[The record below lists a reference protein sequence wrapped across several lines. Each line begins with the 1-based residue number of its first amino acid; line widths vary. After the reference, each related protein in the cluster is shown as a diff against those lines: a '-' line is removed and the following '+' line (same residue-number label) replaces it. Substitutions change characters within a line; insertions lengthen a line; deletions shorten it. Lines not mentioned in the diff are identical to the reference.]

1 MIQQPSAFRP
11 VPRTGVIFVTTEA
24 VKKGYKPEDT
34 SWCNLGQGQPETVP
48 LEQGADR
55 LTEITIPGDSYEYA
69 PVPGL
74 PELRDSVAQYYNSR
88 FRSGMTSQYT
98 ADNVAIC
105 SGGRL
110 ALARAALALGNI
122 HLGHFLPD
130 YTAYEEL
137 LTAFRIFTPIPIML
151 DGTKQYAFSAQ
162 ELENEIVGRGLGAL
176 LLSNPC
182 NPTGK
187 TLVGDELEAWV
198 QTGRRLN
205 CAMIFDEFYS
215 HYVWKKGPGYD
226 GGINTVAKYIQDVE
240 TEDTIIIDGLTKNW
254 RYPGLRLSWTLGPKH
269 VIDAIASAGSFLDG
283 GACRPVQEAAIRLLN
298 EESVDKERTA
308 IQKVFGAK
316 RDYLLQRLQK
326 MGIQVDL
333 PSEGS
338 FYVWGRVNEL
348 PQGLNTDML
357 FFEKALGEKII
368 TVPGRFFDIDP
379 GQRRYG
385 RRSRFDKYLRFSFG
399 PAMPV
404 LKLACDRLE
413 TMIQSA

>member
-1 MIQQPSAFRP
+1 MNQQPTAFRP
-11 VPRTGVIFVTTEA
+11 VPRTGVIYVTTEA
-24 VKKGYKPEDT
+24 VKRGFHPEDAD
-34 SWCNLGQGQPETVP
+34 WCNLGQGQPETTVLP
-48 LEQGADR
+48 NGTER
-55 LTEITIPGDSYEYA
+55 LTQMQIPADGYDYA

-74 PELRDSVAQYYNSR
+74 KELRQAVADYYNTR
-88 FRSGMTSQYT
+88 FRKGMASQYT

-105 SGGRL
+105 AGGRL
-110 ALARAALALGNI
+110 ALARAALALGNV

-151 DGTKQYAFSAQ
+151 DGSRQYDFSVQ
-162 ELENEIVGRGLGAL
+162 ELEDEIVGRGLGAL

-187 TLVGDELEAWV
+187 TLVGDELKAWA
-198 QTGRRLN
+198 QTGKRLN

-215 HYVWKKGPGYD
+215 HYVWKTGPGFD
-226 GGINTVAKYIQDVE
+226 GGINSVARYVEDVE
-240 TEDTIIIDGLTKNW
+240 QEDTIIIDGLTKNW

-283 GACRPVQEAAIRLLN
+283 GACRPVQEVAIQLLN
-298 EESVDKERTA
+298 DQSVDQERLA
-308 IQKVFGAK
+308 IAAVFHKK
-316 RDYLLQRLQK
+316 RDYLLGRLSA
-326 MGIQVDL
+326 MGIHADL
-333 PSEGS
+333 PTEGS
-338 FYVWGRVNEL
+338 FYVWGRVDEL
-348 PQGLNTDML
+348 PESLNRDML
-357 FFEKALGEKII
+357 FFERALEEKVI

-399 PAMPV
+399 PPMEV
-404 LKLACDRLE
+404 LEKACDRLAK
-413 TMIQSA
+413 MVAGA

>member
-1 MIQQPSAFRP
+1 MPN
-11 VPRTGVIFVTTEA
+11 GTE
-24 VKKGYKPEDT
+24 
-34 SWCNLGQGQPETVP
+34 
-48 LEQGADR
+48 R
-55 LTEITIPGDSYEYA
+55 LTQMQIPADGYDYA

-74 PELRDSVAQYYNSR
+74 KELRQAVADYYNTR
-88 FRSGMTSQYT
+88 FRQGMASQYT

-105 SGGRL
+105 AGGRL
-110 ALARAALALGNI
+110 ALARAALALGNV

-151 DGTKQYAFSAQ
+151 DGSRQYDFSVQ
-162 ELENEIVGRGLGAL
+162 ELEDEIVGRGLGAL

-187 TLVGDELEAWV
+187 TLVGDELKAWA
-198 QTGRRLN
+198 QTGKRLN

-215 HYVWKKGPGYD
+215 HYVWKTGPGFD
-226 GGINTVAKYIQDVE
+226 GGINSVARYVEDVE
-240 TEDTIIIDGLTKNW
+240 QEDTIIIDGLTKNW

-283 GACRPVQEAAIRLLN
+283 GACRPVQEVAIQLLN
-298 EESVDKERTA
+298 DQSVDQERLA
-308 IQKVFGAK
+308 IAAVFHKK
-316 RDYLLQRLQK
+316 RDYLLGRLSA
-326 MGIQVDL
+326 MGIHADL
-333 PSEGS
+333 PTEGS
-338 FYVWGRVNEL
+338 FYVWGRVDEL
-348 PQGLNTDML
+348 PESLNRDML
-357 FFEKALGEKII
+357 FFERALEEKVI

-399 PAMPV
+399 PPMEV
-404 LKLACDRLE
+404 LEKACDRLAK
-413 TMIQSA
+413 MVAGA

>member
-1 MIQQPSAFRP
+1 MTQQPSAFRP

-24 VKKGYKPEDT
+24 VKRGYTPDDA

-48 LEQGADR
+48 LDQGSER
-55 LTEITIPGDSYEYA
+55 LTAISIPDDSYEYA

-74 PELRDSVAQYYNSR
+74 PQLRQSVADYYNKR
-88 FRSGMTSQYT
+88 FRKGKASQYT

-110 ALARAALALGNI
+110 ALARTALALGNI

-151 DGTKQYAFSAQ
+151 DGDKQYAFSSK
-162 ELENEIVGRGLGAL
+162 ELEDEIIGRGLGAL

-187 TLVGDELEAWV
+187 TLVGDELATWV
-198 QTGRRLN
+198 ETGRRLN

-215 HYVWKKGPGYD
+215 HYIWKTGPGFD
-226 GGINTVAKYIQDVE
+226 GGINSVARYIEDVE

-269 VIDAIASAGSFLDG
+269 VIESIASAGSFLDG
-283 GACRPVQEAAIRLLN
+283 GACRPVQEAAIQLLN
-298 EESVDKERTA
+298 EENVDKERAA
-308 IQKVFGAK
+308 IRKTFGAK
-316 RDYLLQRLQK
+316 RDYLLKRLEQ
-326 MGIQVDL
+326 MGIRVDL

-338 FYVWGRVNEL
+338 FYVWGRVDEL
-348 PQGLNTDML
+348 PRQFEPRHAL
-357 FFEKALGEKII
+357 FRK
-368 TVPGRFFDIDP
+368 
-379 GQRRYG
+379 
-385 RRSRFDKYLRFSFG
+385 
-399 PAMPV
+399 
-404 LKLACDRLE
+404 
-413 TMIQSA
+413 SA